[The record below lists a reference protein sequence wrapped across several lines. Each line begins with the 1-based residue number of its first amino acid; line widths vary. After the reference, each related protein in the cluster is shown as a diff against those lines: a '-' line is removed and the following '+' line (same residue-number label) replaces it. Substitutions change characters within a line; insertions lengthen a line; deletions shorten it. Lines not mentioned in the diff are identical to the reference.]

1 MIIIYIY
8 DRKNWIPISLVNCW
22 RSSRRWGT
30 ECSPP
35 RPGSPPGQS
44 PATVSAI
51 KSAAGSVE
59 TSAPVGVEPVAA
71 YAGGSPAGYGA
82 GASPRRVV
90 VAAGGGALAI
100 VTIARSV
107 PAAGVVSVVTG
118 PAGAIS

>member
-1 MIIIYIY
+1 M
-8 DRKNWIPISLVNCW
+8 NCW
-22 RSSRRWGT
+22 RSSRWWGT
-30 ECSPP
+30 GCSPP

-44 PATVSAI
+44 PATVTAF
-51 KSAAGSVE
+51 KSAAGSLE
-59 TSAPVGVEPVAA
+59 TPSSVGVKPVSA
-71 YAGGSPAGYGA
+71 YAGGSPAGNGA

-107 PAAGVVSVVTG
+107 TAAGVMSIVAG